1 MSVSAVPPRQLRWQS
16 VTHNRLHHLLPP
28 QVYGSDAAYEAPIM
42 QEDGT
47 EANETIDELS
57 NLQAVSSARAH

>member
-1 MSVSAVPPRQLRWQS
+1 
-16 VTHNRLHHLLPP
+16 
-28 QVYGSDAAYEAPIM
+28 M

-57 NLQAVSSARAH
+57 NLQAVSSAPGPVECWPH